1 MWSTAACAVCFHWQ
15 EHQEFHRREAVL
27 AKYQL
32 GGTPTTISVYLIK
45 WKQRIDTGL
54 CVRRKSVTIDIFPD
68 KFKSQMICSNKTK
81 SHFGPFLCPFIMLV
95 LVVWAVKEK
104 GQRGLAIVIQWLSHF
119 GNHPSLFVPA
129 ASRSLFP
136 YDTLDG
142 RLPFMISK
150 IHVHRQSPSFLEKQ
164 AHIKWL
170 NESILQAKKRKN
182 PGSSVDNRITI

>member
-15 EHQEFHRREAVL
+15 EHQEFQRREAVL

-32 GGTPTTISVYLIK
+32 GGTLTTISVYLIK

-136 YDTLDG
+136 YGTLDG

-150 IHVHRQSPSFLEKQ
+150 IHVQRQSPSFLEKQ

>member
-15 EHQEFHRREAVL
+15 EHQEFQRREAVL

-32 GGTPTTISVYLIK
+32 GGTLTTISVYLIK

-136 YDTLDG
+136 YGTLDG